1 MHNEPMILGMLGAG
15 PIAPAPSG
23 GMLVL
28 TVVLAVAAYV
38 ALRVVEE
45 LTMPERPEPAET
57 AGGLR
62 KESPAIVNMLTNDAT
77 VTAAGFRATVVDLAA
92 RGWLRILPPDD
103 DDELARVRPAAGAGR
118 GDALLPH
125 ERLVLQHIMAR
136 FTTDHAIPARY
147 LAVDV
152 RGSWWKRF
160 SGLVSDEAFR
170 AGLVCRRWN
179 PIYLGGPAI
188 LVLLS
193 LLTWWASVRG
203 EDPGVAVVDSIER
216 RAIAWGVLVLIVVTA
231 WRLLAHAFRR
241 EWNHTEAGRVATRQW
256 LNVRQRLVEAG
267 FGPMAP
273 SAMEEGDRRLAYA
286 TAMCLAEGAAI
297 ELPLAREDHYR
308 AWSAVGGHGRL
319 VRISYPIRL
328 GYGLQPFVA
337 LAVGLV
343 ACFAGMWAR
352 SWFADVARGDALQSL
367 YERYPDQD
375 WVISH
380 VATGFAVL
388 AFVPIVTGLWMAVCG
403 AADGFNTVE
412 RTGMV
417 LRARRP
423 AEVVPFPRP
432 IRRLLERDRY
442 TIYIAIDDGSSDAV
456 VAWRATERSAVPQG
470 SNAIVRASPLL
481 GYVRKSTPVGFFL
494 PES

>member
-1 MHNEPMILGMLGAG
+1 MHNEPMTLGMLGTG
-15 PIAPAPSG
+15 PFAPAPSG
-23 GMLVL
+23 GMLLL
-28 TVVLAVAAYV
+28 TVILAVAALV
-38 ALRVVEE
+38 ALRVVEG
-45 LTMPERPEPAET
+45 LTMPERPDPAESP
-57 AGGLR
+57 GGLR
-62 KESPAIVNMLTNDAT
+62 KESPAIVNMLVNDAT
-77 VTAAGFRATVVDLAA
+77 VTAAGYRATVVDLAA

-103 DDELARVRPAAGAGR
+103 DDELARVRPAATAGT

-125 ERLVLQHIMAR
+125 ERLVLQHVMAR

-147 LAVDV
+147 LAVDI

-160 SGLVSDEAFR
+160 SGLVADEAYR
-170 AGLVCRRWN
+170 AGLVCRRWTAL
-179 PIYLGGPAI
+179 YLGGPAL

-193 LLTWWASVRG
+193 MITWWASVRG

-216 RAIAWGVLVLIVVTA
+216 RAIAWGIFVVIA
-231 WRLLAHAFRR
+231 VVAGRVIAHAVRR
-241 EWNHTEAGRVATRQW
+241 DWTHTEAGKVATRQW

-273 SAMEEGDRRLAYA
+273 SAMEHGDRRLAYA
-286 TAMCLAEGAAI
+286 TAMCLAEGAAV

-308 AWSAVGGHGRL
+308 AWSAVGGQGRL
-319 VRISYPIRL
+319 VRVRYPMRL

-352 SWFADVARGDALQSL
+352 AWFSDVARGDALESL
-367 YERYPDQD
+367 YDRYPDQD
-375 WVISH
+375 WVIGH
-380 VATGFAVL
+380 VATGLAVL
-388 AFVPIVTGLWMAVCG
+388 SFLPIVAGLWMAVCG

-412 RTGMV
+412 RTGV
-417 LRARRP
+417 ILRARRP
-423 AEVVPFPRP
+423 AEVIPLPRA

-442 TIYIAIDDGSSDAV
+442 TLYIAVDDGSSGSV

-470 SNAIVRASPLL
+470 SNAIVRATPVL
-481 GYVRKSTPVGFFL
+481 GYVRKSTPVGYFL
-494 PES
+494 PEQ

>member
-1 MHNEPMILGMLGAG
+1 MHNESMTIGMLGTG

-28 TVVLAVAAYV
+28 TLVLAVAALV
-38 ALRVVEE
+38 ALRVVES
-45 LTMPERPEPAET
+45 LTLPERPEPAEA

-62 KESPAIVNMLTNDAT
+62 KESPAIVNMLVNDAT
-77 VTAAGFRATVVDLAA
+77 VTAAGFRATVIDLAA

-103 DDELARVRPAAGAGR
+103 DDELARVRPAATADR

-147 LAVDV
+147 LAVDI

-160 SGLVSDEAFR
+160 SGLVSDEAYR
-170 AGLVCRRWN
+170 AGLVCRRWSAL
-179 PIYLGGPAI
+179 YLGGPAI
-188 LVLLS
+188 LVVLS
-193 LLTWWASVRG
+193 MLTWWASVRRD
-203 EDPGVAVVDSIER
+203 DPGIAVVDSIER
-216 RAIAWGVLVLIVVTA
+216 RALAWGLLIVILVVA
-231 WRLLAHAFRR
+231 ARVIGHAVRR
-241 EWNHTEAGRVATRQW
+241 EWTHTEAGKVAASQW
-256 LNVRQRLVEAG
+256 LQVRQLLVEAG

-273 SAMEEGDRRLAYA
+273 SSVDDGDRRLAYA
-286 TAMCLAEGAAI
+286 SAVCLAEGAAV

-319 VRISYPIRL
+319 VRIRYPIRL
-328 GYGLQPFVA
+328 GYGIQPFVA
-337 LAVGLV
+337 VAIGLV
-343 ACFAGMWAR
+343 ATFAGMWAR
-352 SWFADVARGDALQSL
+352 AWFADVARGDALQSL
-367 YERYPDQD
+367 YDRYPDQD

-388 AFVPIVTGLWMAVCG
+388 AFLPIVAGLWLAVCG

-412 RTGMV
+412 RTGVV

-423 AEVVPFPRP
+423 AEVVPLPRP
-432 IRRLLERDRY
+432 VRRLLERDRY
-442 TIYIAIDDGSSDAV
+442 TLYIAVDDGSSGSV

-470 SNAIVRASPLL
+470 SNAIVRATPIL

-494 PES
+494 PEQ